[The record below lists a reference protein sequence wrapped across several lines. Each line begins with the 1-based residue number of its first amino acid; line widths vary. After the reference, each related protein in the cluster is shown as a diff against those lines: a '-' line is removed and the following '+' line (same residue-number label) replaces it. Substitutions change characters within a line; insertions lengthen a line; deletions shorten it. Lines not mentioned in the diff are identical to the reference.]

1 MRISDWSSDV
11 CSSDLELAF
20 GQVAIDQPARVDAH
34 GVARSVRVSVVI
46 AAEQEGCPADQ
57 RDSADACEQGLLPL
71 RDLVVEVAPANLT
84 SAFRGGAGFSCFRGL
99 GNRIGGRLV
108 CVCHYSSPPLRTT
121 RQALVTPPGPR
132 TPRANEEQ

>member
-99 GNRIGGRLV
+99 GNRDRKSTRLN
-108 CVCHYSSPPLRTT
+108 SSH
-121 RQALVTPPGPR
+121 
-132 TPRANEEQ
+132 

>member
-11 CSSDLELAF
+11 CSSDLVLGLEACELLLELRPRDLAFLERFDLTVLGIGPVAVCRDELAF

-71 RDLVVEVAPANLT
+71 RELVVEVAPAHLT
-84 SAFRGGAGFSCFRGL
+84 SARS
-99 GNRIGGRLV
+99 
-108 CVCHYSSPPLRTT
+108 
-121 RQALVTPPGPR
+121 
-132 TPRANEEQ
+132 EEHTSDIP